1 MTVADNAFILELTN
15 TKEWLQFIGD
25 RNLKTPDDATLYI
38 QKILGNP
45 DFNYRLVRLK
55 DSRTPIGAITLIK
68 RTYLEYSDFGFA
80 FLPAYF
86 GQGFAAEAASAV
98 LASVSVSN
106 PVILAITVRENARS
120 ISLLERL
127 GFKFDCE
134 TENEGELLLTFRLNT

>member
-25 RNLKTPDDATLYI
+25 RNLKTPEDAKLYI
-38 QKILGNP
+38 QKILDNQ
-45 DFNYRLVRLK
+45 DFSYRLVRLK

-80 FLPAYF
+80 FLPPYF

-134 TENEGELLLTFRLNT
+134 TENDGELLLTFRLNT